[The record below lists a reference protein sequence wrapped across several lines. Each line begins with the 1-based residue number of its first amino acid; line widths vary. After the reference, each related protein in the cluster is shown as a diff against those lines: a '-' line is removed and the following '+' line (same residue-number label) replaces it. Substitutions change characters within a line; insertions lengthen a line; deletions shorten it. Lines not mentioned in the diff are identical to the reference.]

1 VAELLG
7 FVEKSGAGDTKRG
20 YETLL
25 ANTDK
30 RRKSAITFLLNPPFL
45 EGGEHAEARALQD
58 KLMAEMIHKAVLVQF
73 ALENAGENVD
83 RGWRYGL
90 LAVNGLRRWVFL
102 PGLVGVI
109 PTIVVIRGGD
119 ALSVCFNTVAVLF
132 TLEIDNLAFKML
144 ISERIRAYVEAA
156 GHVELT
162 EAQRE
167 ALTVVKLTHM
177 VLLFI
182 SAFIGLQLINFGMG
196 GEFGVGFGMFILAG
210 MIESVLTRDS
220 PKDKLLGA
228 VFAGVAGFSGM
239 VFLIFVLAPW

>member
-1 VAELLG
+1 
-7 FVEKSGAGDTKRG
+7 
-20 YETLL
+20 
-25 ANTDK
+25 
-30 RRKSAITFLLNPPFL
+30 
-45 EGGEHAEARALQD
+45 
-58 KLMAEMIHKAVLVQF
+58 M
-73 ALENAGENVD
+73 
-83 RGWRYGL
+83 
-90 LAVNGLRRWVFL
+90 WVFL

-132 TLEIDNLAFKML
+132 TLEIDNLAFKIL
-144 ISERIRAYVEAA
+144 ISERIWAYVEAA

-162 EAQRE
+162 EVQRE
-167 ALTVVKLTHM
+167 ALTVVKLTH
-177 VLLFI
+177 VFLLFI

-210 MIESVLTRDS
+210 MIESVLTGDS

-239 VFLIFVLAPW
+239 IFLVGIAPW

>member
-1 VAELLG
+1 
-7 FVEKSGAGDTKRG
+7 
-20 YETLL
+20 
-25 ANTDK
+25 
-30 RRKSAITFLLNPPFL
+30 
-45 EGGEHAEARALQD
+45 
-58 KLMAEMIHKAVLVQF
+58 MAEMIHKAVLVQF
-73 ALENAGENVD
+73 ALENAGGNVD

-109 PTIVVIRGGD
+109 PTIVVIKGGD

-196 GEFGVGFGMFILAG
+196 GEFNVGFGMFILAG

>member
-1 VAELLG
+1 M
-7 FVEKSGAGDTKRG
+7 
-20 YETLL
+20 
-25 ANTDK
+25 
-30 RRKSAITFLLNPPFL
+30 LNPPFL

-73 ALENAGENVD
+73 ALENAGGNVD

-109 PTIVVIRGGD
+109 PTIVVIKGGD

-167 ALTVVKLTHM
+167 ALYRSEAHPYGSPLHFGIHRAATN
-177 VLLFI
+177 
-182 SAFIGLQLINFGMG
+182 QLWDG
-196 GEFGVGFGMFILAG
+196 
-210 MIESVLTRDS
+210 R
-220 PKDKLLGA
+220 
-228 VFAGVAGFSGM
+228 
-239 VFLIFVLAPW
+239 

>member
-1 VAELLG
+1 
-7 FVEKSGAGDTKRG
+7 
-20 YETLL
+20 
-25 ANTDK
+25 
-30 RRKSAITFLLNPPFL
+30 
-45 EGGEHAEARALQD
+45 
-58 KLMAEMIHKAVLVQF
+58 M
-73 ALENAGENVD
+73 
-83 RGWRYGL
+83 
-90 LAVNGLRRWVFL
+90 

-109 PTIVVIRGGD
+109 PTIVVIKGGD

-167 ALTVVKLTHM
+167 ALTVVKLTHV

-210 MIESVLTRDS
+210 MI
-220 PKDKLLGA
+220 
-228 VFAGVAGFSGM
+228 
-239 VFLIFVLAPW
+239 